1 MTKTVEPKIKETD
14 RNDYT
19 SIAYHP
25 DLAKF
30 KMEKLDDDTVALMTK
45 RAYDVAGCVRG
56 VNVHLNGK
64 KLSVSCYVNSFGQPF
79 CSTAVELS

>member
-1 MTKTVEPKIKETD
+1 MTKTKEPKITETD

-19 SIAYHP
+19 SIKYHP

-30 KMEKLDDDTVALMTK
+30 KMEKLDDDTVALLSK

-56 VNVHLNGK
+56 VNVYLNGK
-64 KLSVSCYVNSFGQPF
+64 KLPVRASSDIYITFY
-79 CSTAVELS
+79 